1 MAFAAGL
8 ALDASLRVGCAF
20 AGSEIG
26 MQFIGY
32 ELGAGAGKILGAIAA
47 YAGLALLASI
57 GGLMIRN
64 SFRHSSEPEFD
75 ATRGAGLL
83 ITSISLDSLSVGM
96 ALPAVS
102 IPLLPRW

>member
-1 MAFAAGL
+1 
-8 ALDASLRVGCAF
+8 
-20 AGSEIG
+20 
-26 MQFIGY
+26 
-32 ELGAGAGKILGAIAA
+32 LGAGAGKILGAIAA
-47 YAGLALLASI
+47 YDGLALLASI

-83 ITSISLDSLSVGM
+83 ITSLSISLDSLSVGM